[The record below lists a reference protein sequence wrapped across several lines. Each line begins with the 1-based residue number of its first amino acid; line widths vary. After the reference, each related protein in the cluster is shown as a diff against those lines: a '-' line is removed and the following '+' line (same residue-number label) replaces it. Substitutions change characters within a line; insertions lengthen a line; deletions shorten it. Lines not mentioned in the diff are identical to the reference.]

1 MRWLVSGYKV
11 GLFVIGMRLEVWD
24 TQLCTWSSGYSVCLQ
39 WQLFHSE
46 LAKNIGVL
54 GGCLL
59 RKVILSY
66 TLDWHLLSGTSHN
79 KLIIKLSVFLRS
91 MSSSRLSM
99 WGEAVRGPDFTA
111 SHTMSKGPNFVPG
124 DWRRK
129 SWGPELL
136 VMYPQVLCRLN
147 QVTGHYYGI
156 QKARWLVFVV
166 ENGTQLMLYLWVN
179 KHCESSSVYDISK
192 PG

>member
-1 MRWLVSGYKV
+1 MASVRVQGGVVCDRNEAGGLGYSALYLVLWL
-11 GLFVIGMRLEVWD
+11 
-24 TQLCTWSSGYSVCLQ
+24 SVCLQ
-39 WQLFHSE
+39 WQLFLSE

-66 TLDWHLLSGTSHN
+66 TLDWHLLSGTSHD
-79 KLIIKLSVFLRS
+79 KLIIKFSVFLRS

-99 WGEAVRGPDFTA
+99 WGEAVGGPDFTA
-111 SHTMSKGPNFVPG
+111 SHTTSKGPNFVPG

-179 KHCESSSVYDISK
+179 KHGESSSVYDISK